1 MITFVNVLEGN
12 LKLLS
17 SVLSYIGIYHLY
29 ETFLERQVKKK
40 VLPGNIG
47 IILDNNGGD
56 ESNGSVSE
64 QSSHA
69 INVNYKTKSIIEW
82 CQILGIKIVTLLALP
97 PARKH
102 SDYTNIEQEL
112 YNLLRDD
119 GLFHRHKLRVKGL
132 GDINRFPSSIRKT
145 LSELEGATSKYN
157 ENFLNIA
164 VENGGRLEII
174 EVVRALAEK
183 VSRGELEPQ
192 NIDAS
197 LMEGHLFTAHLP
209 QQNPDLIIRT
219 SGEERL
225 TDFFLWQS
233 AYSELV
239 FLDVYWPAF
248 RKIDLMRAIRT
259 YQNRVRRFGQ

>member
-1 MITFVNVLEGN
+1 M
-12 LKLLS
+12 LS
-17 SVLSYIGIYHLY
+17 SLLRFVGIYHLY
-29 ETFLERQVKKK
+29 ETFLEKQIKKK
-40 VLPGNIG
+40 PLPLNIG
-47 IILDNNGGD
+47 IILDNRDG
-56 ESNGSVSE
+56 EASNWSFSE
-64 QSSHA
+64 QSYHA
-69 INVNYKTKSIIEW
+69 RNVNYKTKSIIEW
-82 CQILGIKIVTLLALP
+82 CQLLGIKIVTLLALP
-97 PARKH
+97 PAKKD
-102 SDYTNIEQEL
+102 SDYSTIEQEL
-112 YNLLRDD
+112 GNLLNDE
-119 GLFHRHKLRVKGL
+119 GLFHRHKLRVKSL
-132 GDINRFPSSIRKT
+132 GDINRFPSSIRRT
-145 LSELEGATSKYN
+145 LTELERATSEYK

-164 VENGGRLEII
+164 LENGGRLEII
-174 EVVRALAEK
+174 EVVRALADK
-183 VSRGELEPQ
+183 VRRGELEPE

-197 LMEGHLFTAHLP
+197 VMEGHLYTAHLP

>member
-1 MITFVNVLEGN
+1 MITFVNVQKGN
-12 LKLLS
+12 LKLLTS
-17 SVLSYIGIYHLY
+17 ALRFVGIYHLY
-29 ETFLERQVKKK
+29 ETFLEKQIKKK
-40 VLPGNIG
+40 PLPSNIG
-47 IILDNNGGD
+47 IILDNKDG
-56 ESNGSVSE
+56 EASNWSFSE

-69 INVNYKTKSIIEW
+69 SDVNYRTKSIIEW
-82 CQILGIKIVTLLALP
+82 CQLLGIKIVTLLALP
-97 PARKH
+97 PAKKD
-102 SDYTNIEQEL
+102 SDYANIKQEL
-112 YNLLRDD
+112 DNLLHDD
-119 GLFHRHKLRVKGL
+119 GLFHRHKLRVTSL
-132 GDINRFPSSIRKT
+132 GDINRFPSGIRST
-145 LSELEGATSKYN
+145 LTELESATSKYN

-164 VENGGRLEII
+164 LENGGRLEII
-174 EVVRALAEK
+174 EVVRALADK
-183 VSRGELEPQ
+183 VKRGELEPE

-219 SGEERL
+219 SGEEKL

-259 YQNRVRRFGQ
+259 YQKRVRRFGQ